1 MSSQRTTEARV
12 TETYVSVSSDGGF
25 APTQLPT
32 APLMSLDLKFETLKA
47 TVI

>member
-1 MSSQRTTEARV
+1 MSSARTTELRV
-12 TETYVSVSSDGGF
+12 TETQVSVSSEGGLT
-25 APTQLPT
+25 PTQLPT